1 MASGVDRLRKVV
13 GNDAI
18 KSGTKKVEEQRKKSY
33 VYDSSGNF
41 KGVEEGGKKKSSE
54 KTEEKQNKTTTKQ
67 KTTTKS
73 GVDRLRSVVGRDAIK
88 SGTQKAEER
97 VKKTYTVP
105 VSHNAT
111 KREEEGVTE
120 SNLRDATLKDVTI
133 NSIKQGYYNSRYG
146 QESYYDMIGSANE
159 KQKYEDIL
167 AVEDYQFKPKGW
179 LEEAV
184 SGAANLLG
192 QQARQWSDPRAL
204 TMAGGAAGAAAIA
217 GQMGPQIAAPEEI
230 ITVPAAALAGL
241 QAGSALS
248 NFEIE
253 AGFSYNELIEN
264 GVSEDTAKKIALAVG
279 TGNAALELVQ
289 LDELA
294 KSFKVLKKSGASKT
308 ATSMILEELA
318 KRGLD
323 VGTETLQEVGQEGI
337 TIAGTQVGSK
347 LDKGEWAYSAEEVK
361 DRLDDTAVSSALS
374 FGFMNIPA
382 ATTNISRNIADSK
395 QQIEQEQT
403 TEKQTQYASRPTHTT
418 TMKGTVAEN
427 ETVDPDGALRQ
438 AAAEMVAGQTETSRQ
453 AVVAE
458 IGSQTNVNPQV
469 GEVSR
474 NARKTVLTEE
484 QKAERAYRN
493 DELYRQAVMS
503 LGDNGAKALGNTYD
517 SKNNDFDSF
526 YAGFS
531 RYYEAGASDL
541 KFESVKTDFARNIAP
556 EVRYAAWTAGQ
567 NDRAETLKIEQ
578 ENAKYAKVYGDD
590 AGFVNDISVEVDKQ
604 TADVLNTLGKAVG
617 AKIAMKETVFG
628 GQANGSYQNGV
639 ISIASDTQNPIF
651 VVAKHEV
658 THRMQEMAPTEYRA
672 YRDYA
677 VRLASRFDEVS
688 EMTLVE
694 RYKSMAADNDVNLT
708 TEQAMDEIAAD
719 FTEKILRDEKELR
732 DFVGNN
738 DKTVVQKF
746 FDAVRE
752 FIDKVKK
759 AFKGN
764 KAQMDRAS
772 FEAFGATVAEL
783 ERAEKL
789 WKDTLKATEQRVKQ
803 GAKDSS
809 VTEATMEQAEATELS
824 DKYTMF
830 SLRTKEPP
838 KKTIIA
844 YKAFYAYDGK
854 LYPPMVANL
863 SETERNEKIKGGAV
877 SGTLRG
883 NDTPVGVWI
892 DADVGGIAIY
902 TKDVTAYDEALIEA
916 KDKIR
921 KEYKKLGRKTSSKEV
936 QRMIEEEAKNTREV
950 QNASKEEIVHHAG
963 DFIRNTKGRLAV
975 QNAKGG
981 GTLAFRP
988 GWHLGEWP
996 DAKQFNK
1003 DSKVYGKKS
1012 LMPDGLVFAKCEI
1025 AADVDYQLDAME
1037 YGVSENGNF
1046 NRSQAGLP
1054 RIPENGFYKY
1064 RTNVDPT
1071 TAPWYITGSMRV
1083 TEILDDDDCARICA
1097 EFGVTPDRRES
1108 GKKINLADYGLRRGP
1123 VEATTDLEPYRKN
1136 QKNIEN
1142 EALLEKALTD
1152 PEYEYAYKPG
1162 KLDFNSSAIAKEF
1175 DMNKQDAE
1183 YYKSEYAKRKPKTQ
1197 YSLKDSSGRE
1207 LTKEQAEFFKDS
1219 KVRDENGNLKVMYH
1233 GSERAGFHVFDP
1245 SYSDDG
1251 ISLFFVD
1258 SNDVA
1263 KSYSGSRETYVAKT
1277 MHGADDLN
1285 NFFAEIGMTEYE
1297 AVEEDGR
1304 FLLMEDGDE
1313 VADSDTAAG
1322 LYEEFCIWTGVG
1334 NGAANYEVYLNL
1346 TNPLEVD
1353 AEGNEWHE
1361 VPGDLLQESY
1371 DRISSLSEAERNA
1384 ITKAAKEILYDEGLW
1399 KSLEVAKRDGHP
1411 EHLASAYDKLKPE
1424 DMEPLFVTAYYGG
1437 FTESNMRKH
1446 IREFMATRD
1455 HAKKAKERGHDGVIF
1470 KNIVD
1475 IGVYGNVIETATV
1488 AIAFD
1493 SNQVKS
1499 VANKKPTSDPDI
1511 RFSLKKPVEETKN
1524 LIAVHNVYLNK
1535 IQEALKL
1542 GGLPGPSIAITKND
1556 MQHDKYGEISLVF
1569 RKDTINPSDRRNKVY
1584 SSDAWTP
1591 TRVRVGYE
1599 VSDDVVQS
1607 FNKKIEELTP
1617 EWKNER
1623 YDRLPSVDAG
1633 TAEVEND
1640 SLAETYRYKDRAR
1653 FAFLREKGKAPRVVT
1668 RDPKLSGF
1676 VSNDTIIA
1684 VAKAFTTKQLKEIAN
1699 TSNGYDQYRNALLKV
1714 VRDNEWN
1721 TWFSKRMGRKLE
1733 GELREAYEDLYS
1745 SDNVSRYNVEDI
1757 ARKAG
1762 EIKSNKYKIAKEID
1776 GIETKK
1782 VIDKK
1787 FTPKLEAEFKAWV
1800 DENTKGAILNKG
1812 IRNNKD
1818 TFDNRGNRRSFN
1830 QLHDTYNLSNIVK
1843 NMFAEADKGVGFMG
1857 GSVYGAAQREYSS
1870 ITDIKADSD
1879 RLRMMEEDEF
1889 NDLVR
1894 EINDDAL
1901 ELAERMKMNSD
1912 AFAVRDI
1919 LTEAIGKSTKK
1930 QADSYLRRE
1939 LSGWAKYSP
1948 EYTDELWEIRDRV
1961 LNLPTGYF
1969 EAKPQRA
1976 VGFHEVVSA
1985 VIPKGQKELRQQL
1998 LDAGVQSVKYYDPKV
2013 EGDRLKKIN
2022 SVPDIAFSMKGQSDL
2037 LKENARLK
2045 EYNDYLKDQM
2055 KVTKFAKQ
2063 NPKAVE
2069 KLAKGLLREYGSDL
2083 DQAELTEQLNDVYD
2097 YMANGT
2103 DANGAPA
2110 WNELKLKA
2118 RKVARDILKNVTVQN
2133 DELYQAYKGLRDH
2146 LRTHAMSISE
2156 EDRADLPD
2164 NYNDFRKANFGRLL
2178 LSNEGTPVDRAY
2190 QQLAELYPEFFDAD
2204 QYTHPADQLAHIV
2217 EVLDSLAPVEENPY
2231 SYNMNEATEWLA
2243 NDIVDRFF
2251 EIPQKKPTFAD
2262 KAETKLTKQKI
2273 KDADRL
2279 ARLREQ
2285 KNQQIERIRQQSR
2298 DRISQ
2303 AIQKEKAA
2311 KWDKVEQV
2319 KEKQKQKEARMSDS
2333 RKRKAKVQQI
2343 VRHVNELSKKLN
2355 RPSDKHHVP
2364 EELRATVAAMLEA
2377 INLESQ
2383 YTLDP
2388 NTVHEVIRKD
2398 GKSGGITGKHLKDGT
2413 GLPTKRTQEFL
2424 KLKEQY
2430 AKIVEESGMVVD
2442 PSLLGG
2448 EGVQGGFDAV
2458 IAMGNIRLADMS
2470 MAQLETVWKVL
2481 RAVEHSITTA
2491 DKTLSYAKFQ
2501 RTSEWAA
2508 DIYNDTETRKSK
2520 KGRFIE
2526 KLRVD
2531 LENPYTFFSHFG
2543 DAGKDVFRMLRQA
2556 QDNQQSMVN
2565 EVRNEVKKIV
2575 TPKQVREFEKQV
2587 HEFKTERGDKLTL
2600 TTAHVM
2606 ELYELM
2612 KRQQSHDHL
2621 LQGGIVQPAIK
2632 AKKIKRGNDSVLLT
2646 INDISKIVNVLTDE
2660 QIAIAD
2666 GLQKLLTTTL
2676 SDYGNEAS
2684 MKAYG
2689 YKKFTGKDY
2698 WPIKSAKEGIHS
2710 NIEKGAGNTRSIK
2723 NIGMAQQ
2730 VIPHANNALD
2740 LGGLFQTF
2748 SNHAA
2753 DMIDYSAWL
2762 CPMED
2767 AQRLYNFKFRE
2778 EDGTQTGKT
2787 MKGLLNTVGG
2797 AGSEQYWHRLMEDIQ
2812 NGLSPVNDSAFLEPI
2827 NKVIGNVKGAS
2838 VGANIRV
2845 IVQQPTAILR
2855 AAMVLSPQDMI
2866 AGMTHGGGWKTAL
2879 KYSAIAQRKDMGG
2892 FDISN
2897 PMMMNEILFD
2907 TKDKLQR
2914 FNEAMMWGA
2923 GKADAVTW
2931 GRIWNACEHKVKRE
2945 SPHLSGD
2952 SFYKEVDRLFTEVI
2966 DSSQV
2971 VDGVLQRSQTMRSG
2985 NAIMKQATAF
2995 MGEPTMA
3002 LNMLMRAYDGFVNET
3017 DGKKRT
3023 AARKTFGRT
3032 AMVLLVTNAVNALA
3046 QSLVDAYRDDED
3058 EEYWD
3063 KFWSAFTGL
3072 SGDEE
3077 SLWDKAN
3084 AAVLSGNLGSSL
3096 NPVGYI
3102 PVAKDMISILQGYNV
3117 TRADA
3122 DVMGDIMN
3130 AAKTFTESAFGDG
3143 KKTLGYA
3150 TKNLAQQ
3157 VGKVFGVSAPN
3168 ILRDVWGIARQIANE
3183 TDNVELMYEMEKA
3196 IYKADNTSNK
3206 GRFIDILYKAYS
3218 EGDMVAYRHILED
3231 MISNGVPA
3239 SSIESGMKSRAKK
3252 EDVTVDDLDYN
3263 AMSVGIKPTFVEEEE
3278 EAEEEKYTVDNLS
3291 GDGYIEF
3298 TEMRGDMLDEIVSDF
3313 KSHGFEDWDD
3323 ETAQALIGAAY
3334 TYANS
3339 VALQEASGGLYEE
3352 KTKWIGNAQDA
3363 EYDLGLTIAEYL
3375 ELREEYG
3382 SDALTSEDFQT
3393 ARDRGM
3399 DAEMYLDIKR
3409 DTKDID
3415 AKDENGESV
3424 SGLKKE
3430 RVREYLLS
3438 VPGLSTEDY
3447 HWFMQE
3453 VFNYKKY

>member
-13 GNDAI
+13 GQDAI
-18 KSGTKKVEEQRKKSY
+18 KSGTKKVEEKSKKSY
-33 VYDSSGNF
+33 VYDTSGNF
-41 KGVEEGGKKKSSE
+41 KGVEEDGKKKFSK

-67 KTTTKS
+67 ETTTKS
-73 GVDRLRSVVGRDAIK
+73 GVNRLREVVGEDAIK
-88 SGTQKAEER
+88 SGTKKAEER

-105 VSHNAT
+105 VSREPL
-111 KREEEGVTE
+111 KRDWDAYRLAEDYADYSAKGAAIKNP
-120 SNLRDATLKDVTI
+120 SMRDAEGWINIAGWRPGSEDVGNIVT
-133 NSIKQGYYNSRYG
+133 YSRDNWQDIAFG
-146 QESYYDMIGSANE
+146 EAEGSDMIGNSQYRFLNDDEVGLYNYLLAKKGKDTAQEYLDSLQGALTQRAGIDEGKTVRDIDNGLLRGLMTGMYGFYSGVDQSATGL
-159 KQKYEDIL
+159 KQL
-167 AVEDYQFKPKGW
+167 VN
-179 LEEAV
+179 EEALPTTQTEYGSEYV
-184 SGAANLLG
+184 RKDLEKTGPNV
-192 QQARQWSDPRAL
+192 
-204 TMAGGAAGAAAIA
+204 AGASL
-217 GQMGPQIAAPEEI
+217 GQMGYDAASTLGVMAPSVLASAVTGSPAVGATVMGASSAGNAYRQKLNEGKPKDQAATYGVLVGAAEGGLQYALGGISKLGGMNSTKLAAKATAIDNAIWRMVATGAISLGSEITEEELQLFLEPAINAVVFDEAYDVPTLEEI
-230 ITVPAAALAGL
+230 AYTALVTT
-241 QAGSALS
+241 LS
-248 NFEIE
+248 TGVLEGPNIIASGINKNTTDQQTAYEKEIP
-253 AGFSYNELIEN
+253 
-264 GVSEDTAKKIALAVG
+264 
-279 TGNAALELVQ
+279 ALE
-289 LDELA
+289 A
-294 KSFKVLKKSGASKT
+294 P
-308 ATSMILEELA
+308 I
-318 KRGLD
+318 
-323 VGTETLQEVGQEGI
+323 
-337 TIAGTQVGSK
+337 
-347 LDKGEWAYSAEEVK
+347 
-361 DRLDDTAVSSALS
+361 
-374 FGFMNIPA
+374 
-382 ATTNISRNIADSK
+382 
-395 QQIEQEQT
+395 
-403 TEKQTQYASRPTHTT
+403 
-418 TMKGTVAEN
+418 TVAEN
-427 ETVDPDGALRQ
+427 ETVDPLVE
-438 AAAEMVAGQTETSRQ
+438 AAAEVVGKQQRTAEQSEVSRQ
-453 AVVAE
+453 DVGAE

-517 SKNNDFDSF
+517 STRNDFDSF

-567 NDRAETLKIEQ
+567 NDRVETLKIEQ
-578 ENAKYAKVYGDD
+578 ENAKFAKVYGDD
-590 AGFVNDISVEVDKQ
+590 AGFVNDISVEVSEQ

-639 ISIASDTQNPIF
+639 ISIASDSQNPIF

-688 EMTLVE
+688 EQTLVE

-719 FTEKILRDEKELR
+719 FTEKILHDEKELR
-732 DFVGNN
+732 DFVSHN

-809 VTEATMEQAEATELS
+809 VTEKSSDKTQYSLKDKDYMAAVNKGDMEMAQKMVDEAAKAAGFNVKAYHGTTSETPFTVFKSHRGTNNIGSHFGELETANEFAYGEYRRDDRRKGRVYSVYLKANNPYRTYDWFAQDDNYPAQEAQILANKIGTKEAEA
-824 DKYTMF
+824 
-830 SLRTKEPP
+830 
-838 KKTIIA
+838 
-844 YKAFYAYDGK
+844 
-854 LYPPMVANL
+854 
-863 SETERNEKIKGGAV
+863 
-877 SGTLRG
+877 
-883 NDTPVGVWI
+883 
-892 DADVGGIAIY
+892 
-902 TKDVTAYDEALIEA
+902 
-916 KDKIR
+916 
-921 KEYKKLGRKTSSKEV
+921 
-936 QRMIEEEAKNTREV
+936 
-950 QNASKEEIVHHAG
+950 
-963 DFIRNTKGRLAV
+963 
-975 QNAKGG
+975 
-981 GTLAFRP
+981 
-988 GWHLGEWP
+988 
-996 DAKQFNK
+996 
-1003 DSKVYGKKS
+1003 
-1012 LMPDGLVFAKCEI
+1012 
-1025 AADVDYQLDAME
+1025 
-1037 YGVSENGNF
+1037 
-1046 NRSQAGLP
+1046 
-1054 RIPENGFYKY
+1054 
-1064 RTNVDPT
+1064 
-1071 TAPWYITGSMRV
+1071 
-1083 TEILDDDDCARICA
+1083 ILDRIRSIPGLEWMTGNA
-1097 EFGVTPDRRES
+1097 E
-1108 GKKINLADYGLRRGP
+1108 ADYGEFEEGYLSSSS
-1123 VEATTDLEPYRKN
+1123 D
-1136 QKNIEN
+1136 QKILYEGIT
-1142 EALLEKALTD
+1142 ELLELGGYDSIIYENLLETVGEMDYIVWDSNHIKSAD
-1152 PEYEYAYKPG
+1152 PVTYDDNGNVVPLSKRF
-1162 KLDFNSSAIAKEF
+1162 DTKEMDIRF
-1175 DMNKQDAE
+1175 
-1183 YYKSEYAKRKPKTQ
+1183 
-1197 YSLKDSSGRE
+1197 SLKDSSGRE
-1207 LTKEQAEFFKDS
+1207 LTKEQAEYFKDS
-1219 KVRDENGNLKVMYH
+1219 KVRDENGNLLVVYH
-1233 GSERAGFHVFDP
+1233 GTKTAGFNEFQYREDVQTGTDYGEAFYFTSDYQKASGY
-1245 SYSDDG
+1245 SYNAEKDER
-1251 ISLFFVD
+1251 
-1258 SNDVA
+1258 VA
-1263 KSYSGSRETYVAKT
+1263 KYKENKDALIKKYLNSLDE
-1277 MHGADDLN
+1277 ADKQAALNYRLDGKRIVDLLDD
-1285 NFFAEIGMTEYE
+1285 
-1297 AVEEDGR
+1297 EDY
-1304 FLLMEDGDE
+1304 LTDGGE
-1313 VADSDTAAG
+1313 VK
-1322 LYEEFCIWTGVG
+1322 
-1334 NGAANYEVYLNL
+1334 EVYLNL
-1346 TNPLEVD
+1346 TNPFVAD
-1353 AEGNEWHE
+1353 AEGEYYYKVYPEYFEAARKGGHDGIVVKNVIDNPRGKARTIDTYIAFHPDQIKNVTNTKPTKSRDIRFSLKDSQGRTLSKGQQEYFKDSQARDENGNLLVMYHGTRKGGFTKFRDWAYLTANKDYAKRYTDYNTGETMYE
-1361 VPGDLLQESY
+1361 VYANITKPFDTRLPEVRELWESEFYGSYSRTDLQESGLPDWTDGY
-1371 DRISSLSEAERNA
+1371 DLAEWIEENDYDFDA
-1384 ITKAAKEILYDEGLW
+1384 ILLDEGGDL
-1399 KSLEVAKRDGHP
+1399 D
-1411 EHLASAYDKLKPE
+1411 
-1424 DMEPLFVTAYYGG
+1424 
-1437 FTESNMRKH
+1437 ES
-1446 IREFMATRD
+1446 
-1455 HAKKAKERGHDGVIF
+1455 
-1470 KNIVD
+1470 
-1475 IGVYGNVIETATV
+1475 GNV
-1488 AIAFD
+1488 
-1493 SNQVKS
+1493 
-1499 VANKKPTSDPDI
+1499 KKRGISYVVRSSEQIKNVDNENPTSDPDI

-1569 RKDTINPSDRRNKVY
+1569 RKDSIRPTDRRNKVY
-1584 SSDAWTP
+1584 SGDAWTP
-1591 TRVRVGYE
+1591 TRVQVEYE
-1599 VSDDVVQS
+1599 VSEDVVNN
-1607 FNKKIEELTP
+1607 FNKKLEELTP
-1617 EWKNER
+1617 DWQDE
-1623 YDRLPSVDAG
+1623 RLPSVDAG
-1633 TAEVEND
+1633 TANIEEE
-1640 SLAETYRYKDRAR
+1640 SLVTSYKKFDRAR
-1653 FAFLREKGKAPRVVT
+1653 MAFLREKGKAPRNAMRSPNLMT
-1668 RDPKLSGF
+1668 WA
-1676 VSNDTIIA
+1676 SNDAIIA
-1684 VAKAFTTKQLKEIAN
+1684 VAKAFTDNQLKAIAN
-1699 TSNGYDQYRNALLKV
+1699 TSEGVNQYKNAMLKIIREIADADAEKYTNPKWKENTLKRNAEK
-1714 VRDNEWN
+1714 
-1721 TWFSKRMGRKLE
+1721 
-1733 GELREAYEDLYS
+1733 YS
-1745 SDNVSRYNVEDI
+1745 ADNVQLFYLEEVARH
-1757 ARKAG
+1757 ARKV
-1762 EIKSNKYKIAKEID
+1762 KQNKYKIAQVLD
-1776 GIETKK
+1776 PYETRDR
-1782 VIDKK
+1782 INKK
-1787 FTPKLEAEFKAWV
+1787 FTPKLEKEFSAWV
-1800 DENTKGAILNKG
+1800 EENTKGAILNKG

-1818 TFDNRGNRRSFN
+1818 PFNPSGTRRSFK
-1830 QLHDTYNLSNIVK
+1830 QLHDPYTLENIVK

-1857 GSVYGAAQREYSS
+1857 GSIFGASQKEYTS
-1870 ITDIKADSD
+1870 IDEIKADSG
-1879 RLRMMEEDEF
+1879 RLRMMDEEEF
-1889 NDLVR
+1889 NELVR

-1901 ELAERMKMNSD
+1901 ELADRMKINSD
-1912 AFAVRDI
+1912 KFAVRDV
-1919 LTEAIGKSTKK
+1919 LAEAIAKPTKK
-1930 QADSYLRRE
+1930 QADAYLRRE
-1939 LSGWAKYSP
+1939 TRGWAKYSP

-1976 VGFHEVVSA
+1976 VGFEEVVAA
-1985 VIPKGQKELRQQL
+1985 VIPKGQKELKQQL

-2022 SVPDIAFSMKGQSDL
+2022 STPDIAFSMKGQSDL

-2045 EYNDYLKDQM
+2045 EYNDYLKGQM

-2063 NPKAVE
+2063 DPKSVE

-2110 WNELKLKA
+2110 WNELKMKA
-2118 RKVARDILKNVTVQN
+2118 RKVARDILKNVTITN
-2133 DELYQAYKGLRDH
+2133 DELYQSYKGLRDY
-2146 LRTHAMSISE
+2146 LRKTSMYISE
-2156 EDRADLPD
+2156 QDRADLPD
-2164 NYNDFRKANFGRLL
+2164 EYNDFRRANFGRFV
-2178 LSNEGTPVDRAY
+2178 LSNEGTPVDRVY
-2190 QQLAELYPEFFDAD
+2190 NQLAELYPEFFDAD
-2204 QYTHPADQLAHIV
+2204 QYTHAADQLAHIV

-2262 KAETKLTKQKI
+2262 KERTKLTKQKI

-2383 YTLDP
+2383 FTIDP
-2388 NTVHEVIRKD
+2388 E
-2398 GKSGGITGKHLKDGT
+2398 TGKRRKGAE
-2413 GLPTKRTQEFL
+2413 GLPVKRTQEFL

-2458 IAMGNIRLADMS
+2458 IAMSDTLLSDMS

-2556 QDNQQSMVN
+2556 QDKQQIMVN
-2565 EVRNEVKKIV
+2565 EVRNEVQKIV
-2575 TPKQVREFEKQV
+2575 SPKQVREFEKQT
-2587 HEFKTERGDKLTL
+2587 HEFRTERGDKLTL

-3002 LNMLMRAYDGFVNET
+3002 ANMLMRAYDAFVNET

-3130 AAKTFTESAFGDG
+3130 ATKTFMDSAKGDG
-3143 KKTLGYA
+3143 KKTLAYA

-3168 ILRDVWGIARQIANE
+3168 ILRDVWGIARTIVNE
-3183 TDNVELMYEMEKA
+3183 TGNVELMYEMEKA
-3196 IYKADNTSNK
+3196 IYKIDNSGNR
-3206 GRFIDILYKAYS
+3206 GRFIDILYKAQS
-3218 EGDMVAYRHILED
+3218 EGDSSTYNHILED
-3231 MISNGVPA
+3231 MLNNGIPA
-3239 SSIESGMKSRAKK
+3239 SKIESGLKSRAKK
-3252 EDVTVDDLDYN
+3252 DAPATEE
-3263 AMSVGIKPTFVEEEE
+3263 PEEEE
-3278 EAEEEKYTVDNLS
+3278 DDKYDIDDLS
-3291 GDGYIEF
+3291 PKSYIEY
-3298 TEMRGDMLDEIVSDF
+3298 TEVKENLYNEITSDF
-3313 KSHGFEDWDD
+3313 KAHGFENWDE
-3323 ETAQALIGAAY
+3323 ETKDSLISAALDY
-3334 TYANS
+3334 VES
-3339 VALQEASGGLYEE
+3339 VALQDASGGMYEE
-3352 KTKWIGNAQDA
+3352 DTKWIGYAQDA
-3363 EYDLGLTIAEYL
+3363 EEDLGITIARYL

-3382 SDALTSEDFQT
+3382 TSALSSEKLYEAADAGIDVEMFLQVKEDT
-3393 ARDRGM
+3393 NDLHAD
-3399 DAEMYLDIKR
+3399 
-3409 DTKDID
+3409 
-3415 AKDENGESV
+3415 KDEDGKSIAG
-3424 SGLKKE
+3424 SKKE
-3430 RVREYLLS
+3430 KVIDYLNS
-3438 VPGLSTEDY
+3438 VPGMTEEDY
-3447 HWFMQE
+3447 IWFMTE
-3453 VFNYKKY
+3453 VFRYKL